1 MRQSK
6 VDSWERTITNGK
18 NSNYRGTA
26 CVDLEVLEFSSG
38 FVRGEN
44 EKIIESLKG
53 KFKKEGCYR
62 LDPRNHVPVIIE
74 PSDFL
79 SILELSELNPD
90 SLMEN
95 PRETPPRLK
104 FPPGFRL
111 SCLHGRQRVEAAKA
125 VLRKPGDRWWTVD
138 LYIAGKFLEL

>member
-6 VDSWERTITNGK
+6 VDTWERKITNDR

-26 CVDLEVLEFSSG
+26 YVDLEVLEFSSS
-38 FVRGEN
+38 FMRGEN
-44 EKIIESLKG
+44 EKIVESLKR
-53 KFKKEGCYR
+53 KFRKEGYYR
-62 LDPRNHVPVIIE
+62 LEPRNHVPVIIE

-79 SILELSELNPD
+79 SILELSELNPEN
-90 SLMEN
+90 LLEN

-104 FPPGFRL
+104 FSPGFCL

-125 VLRKPGDRWWTVD
+125 VLRKPGDRW
-138 LYIAGKFLEL
+138 